1 MNFPTENFSLYRNYF
16 LGKAIGAQN
25 VRTANFALQ
34 GLKLLEDYHLVV
46 LDTAASSGSQL
57 QFNLVNAFS
66 HGAKAKSL
74 ISAVYYNLADPSAT
88 TDIKKSA
95 ALVNEKKSIA
105 VDTSIQKDMAWG
117 SYQILFVVENADGK
131 EVYIRASLHLK
142 PKIYEGI
149 AVSFAQ
155 TATWKSPAEYQVS
168 EGWPVVFEAL
178 NTNQNP
184 VIHLQI
190 DAQFAG
196 DQAGKDRPATVYAIL
211 SREGQVP
218 YSFHADYVAG
228 IQRYQ
233 IDADLAFMI

>member
-1 MNFPTENFSLYRNYF
+1 VNFPTENFSLYRNYF

-25 VRTANFALQ
+25 VRTANLALQ
-34 GLKLLEDYHLVV
+34 GLKLLEDYHFVV

-74 ISAVYYNLADPSAT
+74 TSAVYYNLADPSAT
-88 TDIKKSA
+88 TDIKKGA

-117 SYQILFVVENADGK
+117 SYQLLFVVENQDG
-131 EVYIRASLHLK
+131 
-142 PKIYEGI
+142 
-149 AVSFAQ
+149 
-155 TATWKSPAEYQVS
+155 TWKSPAEYQVS

>member
-1 MNFPTENFSLYRNYF
+1 VNFPTENFSLYRNYF

-74 ISAVYYNLADPSAT
+74 TSAVYYNLADPSAI

-117 SYQILFVVENADGK
+117 SYQILFAVENADGK

-184 VIHLQI
+184 VIHL
-190 DAQFAG
+190 
-196 DQAGKDRPATVYAIL
+196 
-211 SREGQVP
+211 
-218 YSFHADYVAG
+218 
-228 IQRYQ
+228 
-233 IDADLAFMI
+233 